1 MKLVNR
7 ALLSLALVAAVVLCT
22 PVAQAQVTRSNITG
36 QVTDEAGQTALPG
49 ATVTAVHEPTG
60 TRYSVVADSTGRFNI
75 QNVRPGG
82 PYTVTIEMDGF
93 EPGRQENVQAAL
105 GESSYL
111 TFGLQLANVTE
122 VLTVFGSSDLLINP
136 GRTGAASNISTE
148 SIENLPTIGR
158 DFTDFARTNP
168 FFTVSS
174 QEEDP
179 DFVSVAGRSGR
190 YNNIQIDGSVNN
202 DLYGL
207 ADQGTPGGQ
216 ADTSPISLDAIEEIQ
231 LVLADF
237 DVRNGGF
244 SGGSINAVTRSGTN
258 KFKGSIFYYTRD
270 DSLVGDGPDVLGD
283 FGTFSEDVYGFRV
296 GGPISQD
303 KVFFFVNG
311 ETVDS
316 AEPTGWSLDGGSGQC
331 FANCT
336 LAAET
341 QRFINIMQGY
351 GYDVGS
357 TSQNSREKPSDKAFV
372 RFDFNLQDRHQL
384 TVRHNYV
391 DAENDVNRP
400 SSSTYEFPSEAYF
413 FTNKTNST
421 VLQLNSVFGSTM
433 FNEFRI
439 ANQKIKDRRTGKN
452 GVAFPHVQVTAAP
465 GFDFETGTEQFS
477 TRNALDQDIQEL
489 TNDFTWLKGDH
500 TFTFGTHNEFFK
512 FDNLFVQDAFGSYDF
527 RSLDDLEAGL
537 AGSYFHT
544 FVNPGRDD
552 SQKFKVNQIGF
563 YAGDE
568 WAAKSNLT
576 ISYGLRV
583 DIPNMPNKPSRNP
596 DTEALYGLRTDS
608 IPDGNKLVQP
618 RVGFNWDVNGDG
630 QSQLRG
636 GVGVFAGRTPYVW
649 IANNYARTGIEQTSL
664 TSFTGNIP
672 FVTDPN
678 NQPTSLSGASASA
691 GEYNLIDPDF
701 EFPQIL
707 RYNLAYDRQLPW
719 WNLVGTA
726 EVVYGDSTQEIDYKD
741 VNITQV
747 GNDPFDG
754 RPVFARVDSAISGA
768 YLITNTSKGE
778 ATNFALKLERP
789 YRRDGVWGF
798 VSYTYGDS
806 EIVNDGSSSR
816 AVSNFQY
823 NEALDPNNASASVSD
838 YQVEHRFN
846 ASLGHVF
853 NADTGYATTV
863 TGFYNLQSGRPY
875 MYLYSMPSGPT
886 INGEFYRYNDLAYVP
901 NDPSEFILVG
911 GTAAQLESFIN
922 SDGCLSSHR
931 GEIMKRNVCTSPW
944 NSTVDLHIAQDLP
957 IKSTNLQLTLDV
969 LNLMN
974 LFDSE
979 AGTLQYVPFGTVSP
993 YRWLSNDADT
1003 GKPVVLLFSQVTN
1016 PEDNPIFQTHNE
1028 RSRWRAKLG
1037 IRWTF

>member
-22 PVAQAQVTRSNITG
+22 PVAQAQVTRSNIAG

-60 TRYSVVADSTGRFNI
+60 TRYSVTTDDRGRFRI

-82 PYTVTIEMDGF
+82 PYTVSVEIDGF
-93 EPGRQENVQAAL
+93 DPGRKESVQALL
-105 GESSYL
+105 GEDAYL
-111 TFGLQLANVTE
+111 TFGLQLASVTE
-122 VLTVFGSSDLLINP
+122 VVTVIGTSDAFINP
-136 GRTGAASNISTE
+136 GRTGAASNVSTD
-148 SIENLPTIGR
+148 SIETLPTIGR
-158 DFTDFARTNP
+158 DFSDFARTNP
-168 FFTVSS
+168 FFSVSS

-202 DLYGL
+202 DLFGL

-231 LVLADF
+231 LVLSDF

-258 KFKGSIFYYTRD
+258 KYKGSVFYYTRD
-270 DSLVGDGPDVLGD
+270 DSLVGDGPSQLGD

-303 KVFFFVNG
+303 KIFFFVNG
-311 ETVDS
+311 ERS
-316 AEPTGWSLDGGSGQC
+316 ESSEPTGWSLNGDAGQC

-336 LAAET
+336 LQAET
-341 QRFINIMQGY
+341 QRFVSIMQGY
-351 GYDVGS
+351 GYDVGGLG
-357 TSQNSREKPSDKAFV
+357 QNSREKPNDKAFV
-372 RFDFNLQDRHQL
+372 RFDFNLADRHQL
-384 TVRHNYV
+384 TLRHNYV
-391 DAENDVNRP
+391 DAENTVNRP
-400 SSSTYEFPSEAYF
+400 GSFVYEFPSEAYF
-413 FTNKTNST
+413 FTNTTNST
-421 VLQLNSVFGSTM
+421 VVQLNSVFGSTM

-439 ANQKIKDRRTGKN
+439 ANQKIEDTRS
-452 GVAFPHVQVTAAP
+452 GVGSPFPHVQVTVAP

-477 TRNALDQDIQEL
+477 TANGLDQDIQEL
-489 TNDFTWLKGDH
+489 TNDFTWLRGDH
-500 TFTFGTHNEFFK
+500 TFTFGTHNEFFN
-512 FDNLFVQDAFGSYDF
+512 FDNLFIQDAFGSYDF
-527 RSLDDLEAGL
+527 GSLDELEAGL
-537 AGSYFHT
+537 ADSYFHT
-544 FVNPGRDD
+544 FVNAGQPRTN
-552 SQKFKVNQIGF
+552 KFKVNQIGF

-568 WAAKSNLT
+568 WAAKPNFT
-576 ISYGLRV
+576 FSYGLRI
-583 DIPNMPNKPSRNP
+583 DIPKMPDKPSRNP

-618 RVGFNWDVNGDG
+618 RIGFNWDVGG
-630 QSQLRG
+630 QGTQQLRG

-649 IANNYARTGIEQTSL
+649 ISNNYARTGIEQTSL
-664 TSFTGNIP
+664 TSFAGNIP
-672 FVTDPN
+672 FVPDPD

-701 EFPQIL
+701 EFPQVM

-719 WNLVGTA
+719 LGLIGTA
-726 EVVYGDSTQEIDYKD
+726 EVVYGDSKQEIDYRD
-741 VNITQV
+741 VNITKV
-747 GNDPFDG
+747 GTDPFDG
-754 RPVFARVDSAISGA
+754 RPVFARVDSGISGA

-778 ATNFALKLERP
+778 ATNFALKIERP

-798 VSYTYGDS
+798 ASYTYGDS

-823 NEALDPNNASASVSD
+823 NEALDPNNSGASISD
-838 YQVEHRFN
+838 YEVEHRFN
-846 ASLGHVF
+846 ASLGYVF
-853 NADTGYATTV
+853 NADTRYSTTV
-863 TGFYNLQSGRPY
+863 TTFYNLQSGRPY

-886 INGEFYRYNDLAYVP
+886 INGEFYRYNDLAYIP
-901 NDPSEFILVG
+901 NDASEFILVG
-911 GTAAQLESFIN
+911 GTAQQLDSF
-922 SDGCLSSHR
+922 LSSDSCLGSYR
-931 GEIMKRNVCTSPW
+931 GKIMPRNVCKSPW
-944 NSTVDLHIAQDLP
+944 NSTLDLHIAQALP
-957 IKSTNLQLTLDV
+957 IKSSKVELTLDV

-974 LFDSE
+974 LFDDN

-993 YRWLSNDADT
+993 YRWLSNDAET
-1003 GKPVVLLFSQVTN
+1003 GKPVVLLFSQVTD
-1016 PEDNPIFQTHNE
+1016 PENNPIFQTHNE

-1037 IRWTF
+1037 LRWTF